1 MQEHDKVSANASNED
16 GIPYDGVNQQCGI
29 PGTIGGPAG
38 VPADLPELAVVEELC
53 GAGSDLRNLRLIAR
67 MVTEENAYKAFLDQ
81 AFLLFDP

>member
-1 MQEHDKVSANASNED
+1 MKMEFPMMESTNSVESQEPLAAL
-16 GIPYDGVNQQCGI
+16 P
-29 PGTIGGPAG
+29 G